1 MAQKISEIAVAAR
14 LEKFFEG
21 VGVHLKDRRKRE
33 SFAMYAMGILGD
45 GERKSTEPI
54 AARACPDP
62 KQVNNVHSKLLYFLA
77 HSKWDDR
84 AVRLEA
90 AKYAL
95 EAMQHH
101 GAVSPWIIDDTGFLK
116 QGIHSVGV
124 QRQYTGSAGKVTNCQ
139 IGVSLCAA
147 TEHDHVPLD
156 FELYL
161 PQAWIDDAELRREA
175 RIPDD
180 AIFQTKVELALGMIK
195 RAVQSGV
202 PGNIVLAD
210 SAYGDNTTFRNA
222 VRYLWNL
229 DFAVGVGPNL
239 KVVRLNCHD
248 RSTGRAVAIG
258 ELSNRLTRKDF
269 RKFTWRDGTQSPMS
283 SNFYFLRVKTTH
295 DDGIALQDRDPL
307 WLLVEWPDGEPR
319 PTKSALTTLPA
330 TMSKKQIIRILKERW
345 RTERMYQDLKGEL
358 GLDHF
363 EGRSFP
369 GWHHHISV
377 VMCCYAFVVAE
388 RVRAFPPSL
397 PRNRQDDPIS
407 VAA

>member
-1 MAQKISEIAVAAR
+1 MASKISEVAVAAR

-21 VGVHLKDRRKRE
+21 VGAHLKDHRKRE

-54 AARACPDP
+54 AARACPEP
-62 KQVNNVHSKLLYFLA
+62 RQLNNVHSKLLYFLA

-90 AKYAL
+90 AKYAI
-95 EAMQHH
+95 ASIQHH
-101 GAVSPWIIDDTGFLK
+101 GAVSPWIVDDTGFLK
-116 QGIHSVGV
+116 QGKHSVGV

-139 IGVSLCAA
+139 IGVSLCVA
-147 TEHDHVPLD
+147 TQYDHIPLD

-161 PQAWIDDAELRREA
+161 PQSWIEDETRCREA
-175 RIPDD
+175 RVPETT
-180 AIFQTKVELALGMIK
+180 IFQTKVELALGMIE
-195 RAVQSGV
+195 RAVKAGV

-210 SAYGDNTTFRNA
+210 AAYGDNTTFRNA
-222 VRYLWNL
+222 IRYLWNL
-229 DFAVGVGPNL
+229 DFAVGVGPNT
-239 KVVRLNCHD
+239 KVVRLDVTN
-248 RSTGRAVAIG
+248 RPAERAVSIG
-258 ELSNRLTRKDF
+258 DLSNRLTRKDF
-269 RKFTWRDGTQSPMS
+269 RKFTWRDGTKAPMS

-295 DDGIALQDRDPL
+295 DDGISLQDRDPL
-307 WLLVEWPDGEPR
+307 WLLIEWPDGESR

-330 TMSKKQIIRILKERW
+330 TMSKKKIIELLKERW

-388 RVRAFPPSL
+388 RARAFPPSTIGTQNS
-397 PRNRQDDPIS
+397 PFE